1 MKVFTLFRDAFFGLL
16 IFFIFTLP
24 DYFISIPWS
33 LPCIQFCGYTILL
46 SLTRVT
52 VFVCLLLFY
61 IEKIMKENCL
71 KFKLETPTIN
81 LRWFLVA
88 ILIPL
93 SVVALFFTFA
103 RGRFIINNN
112 FSQNIKHIIYALF
125 KVGLCS
131 AIAEEFLFRCF
142 LFTIFEDKFNKKAAT
157 GVTSL
162 LFAVLHLFDM
172 SSLFDIASV
181 LVAGTVVGI
190 MFVLIAHKT
199 SFIWNAIIVRIIW
212 NFATSKLIRV
222 STSETSSAL
231 ATYVLH
237 SPNMFIFNANIGVET
252 SIFTLLCCLLVIFII
267 LRRKNAEKEQYC

>member
-1 MKVFTLFRDAFFGLL
+1 MKSNYKTQSLYAIMMSKKVDFMKVSTLFRDIFFGLL
-16 IFFIFTLP
+16 IFFLFTLP

-46 SLTRVT
+46 SLIRVAI
-52 VFVCLLLFY
+52 FVCLLRFY

-71 KFKLETPTIN
+71 KFKLEKPTIN
-81 LRWFLVA
+81 LRWFLIA

-103 RGRFIINNN
+103 RGRFVINNN
-112 FSQNIKHIIYALF
+112 FSQNVKYIIYGLF
-125 KVGLCS
+125 KIGLCS
-131 AIAEEFLFRCF
+131 AIAEEFLFRGF

-157 GVTSL
+157 AVTSL
-162 LFAVLHLFDM
+162 LFAALHLFGM
-172 SSLFDIASV
+172 GSLFDIASV

-190 MFVLIAHKT
+190 MFALIAHKT
-199 SFIWNAIIVRIIW
+199 NSIWNAIIVHTIW

-231 ATYVLH
+231 ATYVLR
-237 SPNMFIFNANIGVET
+237 SPNR
-252 SIFTLLCCLLVIFII
+252 C
-267 LRRKNAEKEQYC
+267 